1 MLVVQ
6 WRTVVSSFDGE
17 DCDALV
23 SLSQKLQMSNLG
35 DSQLGG
41 RRTSP
46 PHGVPD
52 RYRFLLGAGAGVE
65 KGRRTRPPHG
75 VLDRYRFLSA
85 PCTSACL
92 TRLLP
97 PQGRRDVPQR
107 L

>member
-65 KGRRTRPPHG
+65 KGVAQGH
-75 VLDRYRFLSA
+75 
-85 PCTSACL
+85 L
-92 TRLLP
+92 TVSLIVIVSFPRL
-97 PQGRRDVPQR
+97 VPQPV
-107 L
+107 

>member
-35 DSQLGG
+35 DPQLGG

-52 RYRFLLGAGAGVE
+52 RCRFLLTGASVE
-65 KGRRTRPPHG
+65 KGVAQVH
-75 VLDRYRFLSA
+75 
-85 PCTSACL
+85 L
-92 TRLLP
+92 TVSLIVIVSFPRL
-97 PQGRRDVPQR
+97 VPQPV
-107 L
+107 